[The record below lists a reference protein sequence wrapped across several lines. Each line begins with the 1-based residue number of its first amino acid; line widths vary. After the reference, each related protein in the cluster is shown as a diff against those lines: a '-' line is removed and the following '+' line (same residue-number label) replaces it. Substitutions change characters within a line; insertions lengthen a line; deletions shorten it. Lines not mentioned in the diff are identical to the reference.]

1 MAVLNT
7 AREKAPGNPLVAWLL
22 KYGAKVGRPL
32 FAVFLAV
39 IIGAVVILFTS
50 PVPWDQRFQV
60 VWNAYSALWTGSFG
74 DMVSLSNT
82 LVKVTPLILAGL
94 SIAISFRAGLFNIGA
109 AGQMVVGAMAAD
121 ILALKEPHWP
131 GWLLIPAMLLVSML
145 VAGLWGAIVGFL
157 KAWRGAH
164 EVVTTIM
171 LNWIAFN
178 VTDYLINGPLAAPG
192 GSEQTI
198 ALPPNAQLPQITTV
212 YNQTLGRFLPQADQ
226 YQYLVDVGLLIA
238 LLALVV
244 YWFISRRTS
253 FGYEIR
259 VLGANPKAAIYAG
272 IPAKRNILLVMALAG
287 AFAGLGGAL
296 HLMGQFPYQLI
307 ATTSRID
314 PTGFDAIGASL
325 LGMNTAVGV
334 LFGSLLFG
342 GLRAASPQVQASGIP
357 GDIVLVLEALVL
369 FCIASEFIP
378 ALRRFVPGWL
388 RFTSLLPERAPSPT
402 TVTASTTAAVVS
414 AHAEPGVNGDVEVER
429 EKVPSDVAVKEA
441 SDESTGGGTGAREE

>member
-7 AREKAPGNPLVAWLL
+7 AREKAPVHPLVAWAL
-22 KYGAKVGRPL
+22 KYGAKLGRPL
-32 FAVFLAV
+32 FAVVLAV
-39 IIGAVVILFTS
+39 IIGAIVILFTS
-50 PVPWDQRFQV
+50 PGSPGDRFLV
-60 VWNAYSALWTGSFG
+60 VWNAYKALWVGSFG
-74 DMVSLSNT
+74 DSVSLSNT

-121 ILALKEPHWP
+121 ILALKVPHWP
-131 GWLLIPAMLLVSML
+131 SWLLIPAMLLVSML
-145 VAGLWGAIVGFL
+145 AAGLWGAIVGFL

-178 VTDYLINGPLAAPG
+178 ITDYLINGPFAAPG

-198 ALPPNAQLPQITTV
+198 TLPVNAQLPQISTV
-212 YNQTLGRFLPQADQ
+212 YNQTLGLFLPKLDP
-226 YQYLVDVGLLIA
+226 YQYLVDVGLFIA

-244 YWFISRRTS
+244 YWFISRRTA
-253 FGYEIR
+253 FGYEVR
-259 VLGANPKAAIYAG
+259 VLGSNPKAAIYAG
-272 IPAKRNILLVMALAG
+272 IPAKRNILLVMTLAG

-334 LFGSLLFG
+334 LLGSLLFG
-342 GLRAASPQVQASGIP
+342 GLRAASSQVQAAGIS

-378 ALRRFVPGWL
+378 ALRRVIPSWL
-388 RFTSLLPERAPSPT
+388 RFPAIRPERATPP
-402 TVTASTTAAVVS
+402 AAVVVTS
-414 AHAEPGVNGDVEVER
+414 PVVVASDEAGTNGDAEEGR
-429 EKVPSDVAVKEA
+429 EKVSIDVAVKEA
-441 SDESTGGGTGAREE
+441 VDESAGSGGAREE